1 MRRAFRSSCRRENDG
16 ARTTDFDDYD
26 PRAHPHPHNS
36 PAVVS
41 MLRKCA
47 LVALPSIL
55 MLAAVIWL
63 LSTATVPHSSALP
76 MRDSHHGLRVGA
88 TEDVPGS
95 GREADDTARRA
106 LSQARS
112 AEPKVWRV
120 PRIVGRAR
128 VPTLPSTSS
137 GPISG
142 KNSTG
147 RTRRGA
153 SVLAGFRESSFESSA
168 LVKALPESLDSVSI
182 EGLPALNA
190 KLAQLHPMEI
200 IRSRPSTGL
209 RVERLGVGVGGTDGR
224 GGTGWRKRRG
234 EARSL

>member
-1 MRRAFRSSCRRENDG
+1 MRRAFRSSGRGENGG
-16 ARTTDFDDYD
+16 ARTRDFDEYD
-26 PRAHPHPHNS
+26 PRAHPNPHNS
-36 PAVVS
+36 PAVVG

-63 LSTATVPHSSALP
+63 LSTAPVPHSSALP

-142 KNSTG
+142 KNSTS
-147 RTRRGA
+147 RIRRGA
-153 SVLAGFRESSFESSA
+153 SVLADLRESESSA
-168 LVKALPESLDSVSI
+168 LVKALPESLDSVGI
-182 EGLPALNA
+182 ESLPALNA
-190 KLAQLHPMEI
+190 KLAQLRPMEI
-200 IRSRPSTGL
+200 IRSHPPTGL
-209 RVERLGVGVGGTDGR
+209 RVERLGVGVEGTNGKGRDGG
-224 GGTGWRKRRG
+224 RG